1 MAMNAPDNDAA
12 KDEQNSADGSGTP
25 GNSLRQAR
33 ERLGLSCEQVADKLN
48 LLVSQVNALEAD
60 RYDKLSGDTFVRGYL
75 RSYARLVKLDGDEL
89 VYVYRN
95 LRPRRAEPAAAMAR
109 RAPPPSLDHA
119 GGHRRYWGL
128 VPVVV
133 LFAALWWWQGG
144 SEPSQVVPLAID
156 ASNDYVPLPGGM
168 DVALVDSAESS
179 LLDSVE
185 LLPNQPTAPAAAAV
199 NTVAAS
205 NAAVPGAAAQPNAT
219 PNPVAVAALAGAEA
233 PLPAD
238 QLSLRF
244 TADCWVEIKD
254 RDNKVLIAVL
264 KRADDQLQ
272 VQGRGPFKVLL
283 GFAPGV
289 EMAYNGEPVNIDV
302 SSGSRSARL
311 IVGNS

>member
-12 KDEQNSADGSGTP
+12 KDEQNSADGSGAP
-25 GNSLRQAR
+25 GNRLRQAR
-33 ERLGLSCEQVADKLN
+33 ERLGLSCEQVAEKLN

-89 VYVYRN
+89 VYAYRT
-95 LRPRRAEPAAAMAR
+95 LRPRRVEPAAAMAR
-109 RAPPPSLDHA
+109 KPPPSLDHA

-128 VPVVV
+128 VPVVA

-185 LLPNQPTAPAAAAV
+185 LLPNQPAAPAAAAV
-199 NTVAAS
+199 NVAAAP
-205 NAAVPGAAAQPNAT
+205 NAAAPGAAAQS
-219 PNPVAVAALAGAEA
+219 NPVAVAAQGAAPVGAEA

-302 SSGSRSARL
+302 SSGNRSARL